1 MNAAVLSGVVRKRR
15 AEIIPSTGRLFA
27 RLVIEND
34 DGVFV
39 VVAYGQT
46 AMRLAAAPE
55 GRQVVVQGRLRQRR
69 PNGQTLWE
77 IVVEDPGGL
86 VVIGG
91 GE

>member
-1 MNAAVLSGVVRKRR
+1 MNAAILSGVVRKRR
-15 AEIIPSTGRLFA
+15 AEIIPATGRLFA
-27 RLVIEND
+27 RLVIENE

-39 VVAYGQT
+39 VVGYGPT
-46 AMRLAAAPE
+46 ALRLAAAPE

-69 PNGQTLWE
+69 PNGRTLWE

-86 VVIGG
+86 AVIGG